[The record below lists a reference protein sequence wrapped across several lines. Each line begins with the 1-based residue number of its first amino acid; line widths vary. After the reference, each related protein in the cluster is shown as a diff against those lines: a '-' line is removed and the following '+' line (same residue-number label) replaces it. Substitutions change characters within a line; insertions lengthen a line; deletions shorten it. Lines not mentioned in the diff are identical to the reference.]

1 MQMVDVKP
9 KFQRYADSNEVED
22 ETKIAI
28 LRDKESSGEN
38 TLKSRNKRYCIQ
50 EENEWNAGEF
60 VGNHEEILKLRET
73 SSTWETRE
81 TRLLKITKG
90 HGFSCGRTEVKFLN

>member
-50 EENEWNAGEF
+50 EENE
-60 VGNHEEILKLRET
+60 
-73 SSTWETRE
+73 
-81 TRLLKITKG
+81 
-90 HGFSCGRTEVKFLN
+90 